1 METSTNFNPAFLLS
15 LCLGCFPYVSIFLD
29 RVERNTH
36 SFLNVVKV
44 SDGVISKGQ
53 CFPRLEIV
61 VAVVVISSVPSSVPS
76 LWRLSA
82 AAVPAGHQRRRLA
95 SSMRREAVLAFTLQR
110 LHAWRDDR
118 ERERCRLTGQ
128 NSFCIDTNTWTHFH
142 KYICM
147 LNICAHRQ
155 GMDTITATRVQYN
168 EIQCV
173 L

>member
-1 METSTNFNPAFLLS
+1 MFS
-15 LCLGCFPYVSIFLD
+15 LCLFLD
-29 RVERNTH
+29 RAERNTH

-110 LHAWRDDR
+110 LHA
-118 ERERCRLTGQ
+118 
-128 NSFCIDTNTWTHFH
+128 
-142 KYICM
+142 
-147 LNICAHRQ
+147 
-155 GMDTITATRVQYN
+155 
-168 EIQCV
+168 
-173 L
+173 